1 MDCKL
6 RLTCFRVAIKSEG
19 LFSLLFL
26 DLWDNP
32 EEFNPNRFLD
42 ENGHYKS
49 NDNLIPFSVGKRFCL
64 GKILAEQEFFLFL
77 TGILHQFKF
86 ESPVSKEALPN
97 VRFCDDDINTAFIR
111 YPPNFQVILRP
122 RL

>member
-1 MDCKL
+1 MDNFDKVGF
-6 RLTCFRVAIKSEG
+6 TSF
-19 LFSLLFL
+19 FFL
-26 DLWDNP
+26 DLWDKP

-77 TGILHQFKF
+77 TGILHQFRF